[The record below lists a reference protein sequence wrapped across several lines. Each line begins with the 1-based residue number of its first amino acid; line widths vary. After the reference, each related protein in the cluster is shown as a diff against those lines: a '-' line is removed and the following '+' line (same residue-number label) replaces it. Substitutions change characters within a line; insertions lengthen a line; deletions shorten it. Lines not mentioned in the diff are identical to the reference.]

1 MANMQVIYYLADG
14 QSYFLR
20 QRDKSLVSDQQVASK
35 WANKKEAQKVLNSLV
50 NKQLPA
56 QTRSV
61 LSQLKVGDLNQVWP
75 KKDLNQY
82 TPEERALIA
91 DIVGMDQVEFISMF
105 EKFVR
110 LLGLIP
116 AIRDELSKK
125 ISQEDGA
132 IIQDFLHTIEL
143 GKFNAFEGYKLTKEF
158 QKSRQNRRKLKDR
171 FEILSEL
178 VNFNCGIA
186 EITSNTVKDTQ
197 NLIESMEKRE
207 YTYRSKKLRDMFG
220 YLLER

>member
-1 MANMQVIYYLADG
+1 MANMQVIYYLDDG

-35 WANKKEAQKVLNSLV
+35 WANKKEAQKVLDSLV

-132 IIQDFLHTIEL
+132 ITQDFLHTIEL

>member
-1 MANMQVIYYLADG
+1 MANMQVIYYLDDG

-20 QRDKSLVSDQQVASK
+20 QRDKSLVSDQQAASK
-35 WANKKEAQKVLNSLV
+35 WANKKEAQKVLDSLV

-75 KKDLNQY
+75 KKALNQY
-82 TPEERALIA
+82 TPEEQALIA

-132 IIQDFLHTIEL
+132 ITQDFLHTIEL

-158 QKSRQNRRKLKDR
+158 QKSRQNRRKLKYR

-207 YTYRSKKLRDMFG
+207 YTYRSKKLRDTFG

>member
-1 MANMQVIYYLADG
+1 MTNMQVIYYLVDG
-14 QSYFLR
+14 QIYFLR
-20 QRDKSLVSDQQVASK
+20 QRDKCLVSDWQAASK
-35 WANKKEAQKVLNSLV
+35 WTDRKEAQKVLDSLV

-56 QTRSV
+56 QTKLV
-61 LSQLKVGDLNQVWP
+61 LAQLKVGDLNQVFS
-75 KKDLNQY
+75 KKGLNQY
-82 TPEERALIA
+82 TPEEQAMIT

-132 IIQDFLHTIEL
+132 ITQDFLHTIEL

-158 QKSRQNRRKLKDR
+158 QKSRQNRRKLKDC
-171 FEILSEL
+171 FEILSKL
-178 VNFNCGIA
+178 VNFNCRIA
-186 EITSNTVKDTQ
+186 EITSNTIKDTQ

-207 YTYRSKKLRDMFG
+207 YTYRSKKLRDTFG
-220 YLLER
+220 YLLKR

>member
-20 QRDKSLVSDQQVASK
+20 QRDKRLVSDQQAASK
-35 WANKKEAQKVLNSLV
+35 WANKKEAQRVLDSLV

-75 KKDLNQY
+75 KKALNQY

-91 DIVGMDQVEFISMF
+91 DIVGMDQVEFILMF

-132 IIQDFLHTIEL
+132 ITQDFLHTIEL

>member
-1 MANMQVIYYLADG
+1 MANMQVIYYLDDG

-20 QRDKSLVSDQQVASK
+20 QRDKSLVSDQQAASK
-35 WANKKEAQKVLNSLV
+35 WANKKEAQKVLDSLV

-75 KKDLNQY
+75 KKALNQY

-132 IIQDFLHTIEL
+132 ITQDFLHTIEL

-207 YTYRSKKLRDMFG
+207 YTYRSKKLRDTFG

>member
-1 MANMQVIYYLADG
+1 MANMQVIYYLDDG

-20 QRDKSLVSDQQVASK
+20 QRDKSLVSDQQAASK
-35 WANKKEAQKVLNSLV
+35 WANKKEAQKVLDSLV

-75 KKDLNQY
+75 KKALNQY
-82 TPEERALIA
+82 TPEEQALIA

-132 IIQDFLHTIEL
+132 ITQDFLHTIEL

-207 YTYRSKKLRDMFG
+207 YTYRSKKLRDTFG

>member
-1 MANMQVIYYLADG
+1 MANMQVIYYLDNG

-20 QRDKSLVSDQQVASK
+20 QRDKSLVSDQQAASK
-35 WANKKEAQKVLNSLV
+35 WANKKEAQKVLDSLV

-132 IIQDFLHTIEL
+132 ITQDFLHTIEL

-171 FEILSEL
+171 FEILSKL

-207 YTYRSKKLRDMFG
+207 YTYRSKKLRDTFG

>member
-35 WANKKEAQKVLNSLV
+35 WANKKEAQKVLDSLV

-132 IIQDFLHTIEL
+132 ITQDFLHTIEL

-207 YTYRSKKLRDMFG
+207 YTYRSKKLRDTFG

>member
-1 MANMQVIYYLADG
+1 MANMQVIYYLDDG
-14 QSYFLR
+14 QIYFLR
-20 QRDKSLVSDQQVASK
+20 QRDKSLVSDQQAASK
-35 WANKKEAQKVLNSLV
+35 WANKKEAQKVLDSLV

-110 LLGLIP
+110 LLALIP

-132 IIQDFLHTIEL
+132 ITQDFLHTIEL

-207 YTYRSKKLRDMFG
+207 YTYRSKKLRDTFG

>member
-1 MANMQVIYYLADG
+1 MANMQVIYYLDDG

-20 QRDKSLVSDQQVASK
+20 QRDKSLVSDQQAASK
-35 WANKKEAQKVLNSLV
+35 WANKKEAQKVLDSLV

-75 KKDLNQY
+75 KKALNQY
-82 TPEERALIA
+82 TPEEQALIA

-132 IIQDFLHTIEL
+132 ITQDFLHTIEL

-186 EITSNTVKDTQ
+186 EITSNTIKDTQ

-207 YTYRSKKLRDMFG
+207 YTYRSKKLRDTFG

>member
-20 QRDKSLVSDQQVASK
+20 QRDKRLVSDQQAASK
-35 WANKKEAQKVLNSLV
+35 WANKKEAQRVLDSLV

-132 IIQDFLHTIEL
+132 ITQDFLHTIEL

-207 YTYRSKKLRDMFG
+207 YTYRSKKLRDTFG

>member
-1 MANMQVIYYLADG
+1 MANMQVIYYLDNG

-20 QRDKSLVSDQQVASK
+20 QRDKSLVSDQQAASK
-35 WANKKEAQKVLNSLV
+35 WANKKEAQRVLDSLV

-61 LSQLKVGDLNQVWP
+61 LPQLKVGDLNQVWP

-132 IIQDFLHTIEL
+132 ITQDFLHTIEL

-207 YTYRSKKLRDMFG
+207 YTYRSKKLRDTFG